1 MDAVDL
7 VTREQLRAEQRFDA
21 LVLAKRK
28 ALAAKPV
35 PQSATDCAECGNE
48 IPKRRRELI
57 KGVQLCTECQQLTE
71 R

>member
-7 VTREQLRAEQRFDA
+7 VTREQLRAEHRFEQQ
-21 LVLAKRK
+21 RK
-28 ALAAKPV
+28 AQAAKPV
-35 PQSATDCAECGNE
+35 PPSATDCAECGDE
-48 IPKRRRELI
+48 IPEGRRQAI

>member
-7 VTREQLRAEQRFDA
+7 VTREQLRAEHRFEQQ
-21 LVLAKRK
+21 RK
-28 ALAAKPV
+28 AKAAKPI
-35 PQSATDCAECGNE
+35 PQSATECAECGNE
-48 IPKRRRELI
+48 IQEGRRQAI

>member
-7 VTREQLRAEQRFDA
+7 VTREQLRAEHRFEQY
-21 LVLAKRK
+21 RK

-35 PQSATDCAECGNE
+35 PQSATDCAECGND
-48 IPKRRRELI
+48 IPEGRRQAI

>member
-28 ALAAKPV
+28 AKAAKPV
-35 PQSATDCAECGNE
+35 PPSATDCAECGDD
-48 IPKRRRELI
+48 IPEGRRQAI
-57 KGVQLCTECQQLTE
+57 KGVQLCTECQSLSE
-71 R
+71 K

>member
-7 VTREQLRAEQRFDA
+7 VTREQQRFEQQ
-21 LVLAKRK
+21 RK
-28 ALAAKPV
+28 AKAAKPV
-35 PQSATDCAECGNE
+35 PQSATECAECGDD

>member
-7 VTREQLRAEQRFDA
+7 VTREQLRAEHRFEQH
-21 LVLAKRK
+21 RK

-48 IPKRRRELI
+48 IPEGRRQAILGVRLCVTCQTWRES
-57 KGVQLCTECQQLTE
+57 
-71 R
+71 